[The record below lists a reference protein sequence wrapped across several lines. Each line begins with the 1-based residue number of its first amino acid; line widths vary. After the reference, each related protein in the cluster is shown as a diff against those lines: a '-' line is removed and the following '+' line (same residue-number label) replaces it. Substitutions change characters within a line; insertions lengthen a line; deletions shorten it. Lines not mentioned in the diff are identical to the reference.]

1 MVEQNPDIILWEQED
16 EFKRVF
22 GLLTAYRLKIARPPA
37 EQMAL
42 QKLIQKNKSITILG
56 FDTTIKSRKDY
67 LKKIIKIDDSIHEE
81 LYHARLTVEDSLAY
95 DKYAKLRNETFDQY
109 LDGTLSNI
117 NSPAVYEKE
126 ISIREMEKTIIA
138 PLADKYVND
147 KILVN
152 DFKEELSFWIARND
166 YMVKRILEVA
176 RNQNG
181 KKIITLTGVAHK
193 YYLVD
198 KLNNHPGINLS
209 LNNLNSQ

>member
-1 MVEQNPDIILWEQED
+1 
-16 EFKRVF
+16 
-22 GLLTAYRLKIARPPA
+22 
-37 EQMAL
+37 
-42 QKLIQKNKSITILG
+42 
-56 FDTTIKSRKDY
+56 
-67 LKKIIKIDDSIHEE
+67 
-81 LYHARLTVEDSLAY
+81 
-95 DKYAKLRNETFDQY
+95 
-109 LDGTLSNI
+109 
-117 NSPAVYEKE
+117 
-126 ISIREMEKTIIA
+126 MEKTIIA

-198 KLNNHPGINLS
+198 KLNNHPGINLN
-209 LNNLNSQ
+209 LNNLSSQ

>member
-1 MVEQNPDIILWEQED
+1 MEQNPDIILWEQED

-22 GLLTAYRLKIARPPA
+22 GLLTAYRLKIARPTV

-42 QKLIQKNKSITILG
+42 QKLTQKNKSLPILG
-56 FDTTIKSRKDY
+56 FDTLFKSKKDY
-67 LKKIIKIDDSIHEE
+67 IKKSIKINDSIHEQ

-95 DKYAKLRNETFDQY
+95 DKYAKLRNETLDQY
-109 LDGTLSNI
+109 LEGTLSNV

-126 ISIREMEKTIIA
+126 ISIREMERNIIA
-138 PLADKYVND
+138 PLADKYVYD

-152 DFKEELSFWIARND
+152 EFKEELSFWIARND
-166 YMVKRILEVA
+166 YMVKRILEVT

-181 KKIITLTGVAHK
+181 KKIIVLTGLAHK

-198 KLNNHPGINLS
+198 KLKNEPWIS
-209 LNNLNSQ
+209 LN